1 MPQVWPLLGG
11 QRGVGVTT
19 ISELTAVFVPEV
31 ETEVVAPK
39 PERARTRTKLRTRKV
54 DMMCVTPD

>member
-1 MPQVWPLLGG
+1 MPQVLVPVGG
-11 QRGVGVTT
+11 QRGVGLAT
-19 ISELTAVFVPEV
+19 ISALTAVDVPVV